1 MKGAATTGLKSRS
14 SSSSPVVSGGNTR
27 CKYACTT
34 NGYYRLST
42 LKASIATSIATSV
55 TRGTGT
61 SSSFTSVIGSSC
73 VFGVSGGYGLVSSWA
88 AGGLMGGTMVLL
100 VLVMGRG
107 GRGASSSDF
116 F

>member
-27 CKYACTT
+27 CKYACTA

-42 LKASIATSIATSV
+42 RKASIATSV